1 MESLQSVVQF
11 VLNLGAAVFVPAL
24 MIIIGLIVRM
34 KVRDAFS
41 AGIILGVAFLGMN
54 IVIGFMIEALT
65 PAAQALAERTGIGL
79 TILDG
84 GWTSMA
90 TLAWA
95 WPLAFLMFPVQLGIN
110 ALMLVFNRTKTL
122 NVDLWNVWG
131 KILTAVLVYG
141 VTQNYYLA
149 FLVAG
154 IQIVVELLLS
164 DANQRQIQ
172 ELNGIPGVTVSHGM
186 MIFCVFLMPFD
197 WLLKKIPFLR
207 KDMDAN
213 ALKEKIGIFAE
224 NHVMGFIIG
233 GLLGLAAGY
242 DIPKILM
249 LAMQA
254 AAALTLFPMVAK
266 LFMQALSPL
275 SDGISEFM
283 KRKFK
288 NRELFIGL
296 DWPILAGCSE
306 VWVAV
311 VIMVP
316 VTLLFSFILPGN
328 GVLPF
333 AGILNISLCA
343 PALVVTGGNL
353 LRMTILGVITT
364 PVFLYVAT
372 FFADTITKLANST
385 GAISLKAGQEIT
397 WSTLEYPVFRFIA
410 AEATKPSVI
419 GLVLLVGWLVLL
431 VFYLKVMKKR
441 TQKFEE
447 ADAQ

>member
-1 MESLQSVVQF
+1 MDSLQNVIQF

-65 PAAQALAERTGIGL
+65 PAAQSLAERTGIGL

-110 ALMLVFNRTKTL
+110 ALMLILNRTKTL

-197 WLLKKIPFLR
+197 WLLKKIPVLR

-233 GLLGLAAGY
+233 GLLGIAAGY
-242 DIPKILM
+242 DVPKILM
-249 LAMQA
+249 LAMQSA
-254 AAALTLFPMVAK
+254 AASLYFQWLLNCLCKLYLRFLT
-266 LFMQALSPL
+266 
-275 SDGISEFM
+275 GY
-283 KRKFK
+283 R
-288 NRELFIGL
+288 
-296 DWPILAGCSE
+296 
-306 VWVAV
+306 
-311 VIMVP
+311 
-316 VTLLFSFILPGN
+316 
-328 GVLPF
+328 
-333 AGILNISLCA
+333 
-343 PALVVTGGNL
+343 NL
-353 LRMTILGVITT
+353 
-364 PVFLYVAT
+364 
-372 FFADTITKLANST
+372 
-385 GAISLKAGQEIT
+385 
-397 WSTLEYPVFRFIA
+397 
-410 AEATKPSVI
+410 
-419 GLVLLVGWLVLL
+419 
-431 VFYLKVMKKR
+431 
-441 TQKFEE
+441 
-447 ADAQ
+447 

>member
-1 MESLQSVVQF
+1 MGSLQSVVEF
-11 VLNLGAAVFVPAL
+11 ILNLGAAVFVPAL

-34 KVRDAFS
+34 KVKDAIS

-65 PAAQALAERTGIGL
+65 PAAQGLAERTGIEL

-95 WPLAFLMFPVQLGIN
+95 WPLAFLMFPLQLGIN
-110 ALMLVFNRTKTL
+110 AIMLVFNATKTL

-131 KILTAVLVYG
+131 KILTAVLIVG
-141 VTQNYYLA
+141 VTHNVYLA
-149 FLVAG
+149 FTVAA
-154 IQIVVELLLS
+154 IQVVVELILC

-172 ELNGIPGVTVSHGM
+172 ELNGIPGVTVSHSM
-186 MIFCVFLMPFD
+186 MIFCVVLMPID
-197 WLLKKIPFLR
+197 WLLKKIPALR
-207 KDMDAN
+207 KNMDAN
-213 ALKEKIGIFAE
+213 ALKDKIGIFAE
-224 NHVMGFIIG
+224 NHVMGFIVG
-233 GLLGLAAGY
+233 ALLGIAAGY
-242 DIPKILM
+242 DVAKTLM

-275 SDGISEFM
+275 SDGISDYM
-283 KRKFK
+283 KKRFK
-288 NRELFIGL
+288 DRELFIGL

-306 VWVAV
+306 VWVAI

-316 VTLLFSFILPGN
+316 VTLIFAFILPGN

-353 LRMTILGVITT
+353 LRMIILGVVTT

-372 FFADTITKLANST
+372 FFAGTITDLANST
-385 GAISLKAGQEIT
+385 KAISLQTGQEIT
-397 WSTLEYPVFRFIA
+397 WSTIEYPVFRFIMG
-410 AEATKPSVI
+410 EASKFSII
-419 GLVLLVGWLVLL
+419 GLLMLAGWIVLL
-431 VFYLKVMKKR
+431 VFYVKAMRKR
-441 TQKFEE
+441 TAELEQLG
-447 ADAQ
+447 